1 MRVHILQHVAFEGP
15 AAIESWLMHRNYA
28 FTITKFFQGDLLPA
42 QDDFDVLIVMGGP
55 MGVDDCQQYP
65 WLIEERQFIQQSIK
79 RDKYILGICLGAQ
92 LIARACG
99 AKVTKNKYREIGWF
113 DISIIEE
120 NLPEILKDVFPQKT
134 EVFHWH
140 GDMFEIPQG
149 AMHFAT
155 SEACANQG
163 FILYGRVIA
172 MQFHIE
178 TTRDSA
184 ALLVQNCGH
193 ELDNSTYV
201 QSAEGILADL
211 TRFNRINQMLSR
223 LMENI
228 TDSNQSL
235 TRGNKI
241 E

>member
-15 AAIESWLMHRNYA
+15 AAIEKWLMDRNYT
-28 FTITKFFQGDLLPA
+28 FTITKFFQRDSLPA

-55 MGVDDCQQYP
+55 MGVEDCQQYP
-65 WLIEERQFIQQSIK
+65 WLVEERQFIQESIK

-99 AKVTKNKYREIGWF
+99 ARVTKNKYREIGWF

-120 NLPEILKDVFPQKT
+120 NLPEILKGVFPENT

-140 GDMFEIPQG
+140 GDIFEIPQG
-149 AMHFAT
+149 AIHFAA

-163 FILYGRVIA
+163 FVLNGRVIA
-172 MQFHIE
+172 LQFHIE
-178 TTRDSA
+178 TTKDSA
-184 ALLVQNCGH
+184 ALLVQNCRH
-193 ELDNSTYV
+193 ELDSSSYV
-201 QSAEGILADL
+201 QSEEQILADS
-211 TRFNRINQMLSR
+211 TRFNWINQMLSR

-228 TDSNQSL
+228 AETFTSPTS
-235 TRGNKI
+235 GNKI
-241 E
+241 D